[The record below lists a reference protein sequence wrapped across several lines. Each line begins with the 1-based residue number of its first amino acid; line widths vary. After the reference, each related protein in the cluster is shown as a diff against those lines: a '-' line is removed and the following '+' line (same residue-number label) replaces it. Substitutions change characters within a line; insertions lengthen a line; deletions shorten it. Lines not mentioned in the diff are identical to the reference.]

1 MANTKTGKPARRAT
15 KKPAQRAAK
24 ATSPARSAR
33 TRQPVPGSE
42 RRMSPAPEVIRDGYV
57 GSGKLAGKV
66 ALVTGGDSGI
76 GRSIAVH
83 FAREGAD
90 VAILYLSE
98 DADARDTAA
107 LVEAEGRRCLRLRGD
122 AKREARCRSAVE
134 RTVRTFGRL
143 DVLVNNLAEHTP
155 QDSLDAITPRQLRDT
170 FENNVYPYFHITR
183 HALPHLRRGACI
195 INTGS
200 VTSFRGSDHLIDYA
214 STKGAIETFTYS
226 LAKNLVERGIRV
238 NGVAPGPIWT
248 PLIASSFTPKE
259 QRAFGRNTPM
269 KRPGQ
274 PSELG
279 PAYVFLAC
287 DDSSY
292 VTGQFLHVNGGGF
305 IG

>member
-1 MANTKTGKPARRAT
+1 MATRNTTRAASARKPAT
-15 KKPAQRAAK
+15 TAK
-24 ATSPARSAR
+24 SAR
-33 TRQPVPGSE
+33 KRQASPGSE
-42 RRMSPAPEVIRDGYV
+42 RRMTPAPQVIRDGYA

-66 ALVTGGDSGI
+66 ALITGGDSGI
-76 GRSIAVH
+76 GRSVAVH

-98 DADARDTAA
+98 DGDARDTAA
-107 LVEAEGRRCLRLRGD
+107 LVEAEGRRCLRIRGD
-122 AKREARCRSAVE
+122 ARREARCRTAVE
-134 RTVRTFGRL
+134 RTVATLGRL
-143 DVLVNNLAEHTP
+143 DVVVNNLADHVP
-155 QDSLDAITPRQLRDT
+155 QDTLEAITPRQLRDT
-170 FENNVYPYFHITR
+170 FENNVYPYFHVTR
-183 HALPHLRRGACI
+183 HALPHLRRGASI

-226 LAKNLVERGIRV
+226 LAKNLVDRGIRV

>member
-1 MANTKTGKPARRAT
+1 MATRKQVSPGNQSTMKP
-15 KKPAQRAAK
+15 
-24 ATSPARSAR
+24 
-33 TRQPVPGSE
+33 QPDP
-42 RRMSPAPEVIRDGYV
+42 IRDDYR
-57 GSGKLAGKV
+57 GSGKLDGKV

-76 GRSIAVH
+76 GRSVAVH

-98 DADARDTAA
+98 DGDARDTADM
-107 LVEAEGRRCLRLRGD
+107 VEAEGRRCLLIRGD
-122 AKREARCRSAVE
+122 ARREARCRSAVA
-134 RTVRTFGRL
+134 RTVKTLGRL
-143 DVLVNNLAEHTP
+143 DVLVNNLADHVP
-155 QDSLDAITPRQLRDT
+155 QDRLEDITPAQLRDT
-170 FENNVYPYFHITR
+170 FDNTVFPFYHLTR
-183 HALPHLRRGACI
+183 HPLAHMGKGSAI

-226 LAKNLVERGIRV
+226 LAKNVVERGIRV

-248 PLIASSFTPKE
+248 PLIASSFSKKE
-259 QRAFGRNTPM
+259 QREFGRNTPM

-279 PAYVFLAC
+279 PAYVYLASA
-287 DDSSY
+287 DSSY

-305 IG
+305 MG

>member
-1 MANTKTGKPARRAT
+1 MATRKQASPGN
-15 KKPAQRAAK
+15 QR
-24 ATSPARSAR
+24 TMTP
-33 TRQPVPGSE
+33 QPDT
-42 RRMSPAPEVIRDGYV
+42 IRDDYR
-57 GSGKLAGKV
+57 GSGKLDGKV

-76 GRSIAVH
+76 GRSVAVH

-98 DADARDTAA
+98 DGDARDTADMI
-107 LVEAEGRRCLRLRGD
+107 EAEGRRCLLIRGD
-122 AKREARCRSAVE
+122 ARREPRCRSAIARVVK
-134 RTVRTFGRL
+134 TLGRL
-143 DVLVNNLAEHTP
+143 DVLVNNLADHVP
-155 QDSLDAITPRQLRDT
+155 QDRLEDITPAQLCDT
-170 FENNVYPYFHITR
+170 FENNVFPFFHLTR
-183 HALPHLRRGACI
+183 HALVHMGKGSAI

-226 LAKNLVERGIRV
+226 LAKNVVDRGIRV

-248 PLIASSFTPKE
+248 PLIASSFSRKE
-259 QRAFGRNTPM
+259 QREFGRDTPM

-279 PAYVFLAC
+279 PAYVYLAC
-287 DDSSY
+287 ADSSY

-305 IG
+305 MG

>member
-1 MANTKTGKPARRAT
+1 MA
-15 KKPAQRAAK
+15 
-24 ATSPARSAR
+24 
-33 TRQPVPGSE
+33 TRKQASPGSQ
-42 RRMSPAPEVIRDGYV
+42 RSMTPRPETIREGYR
-57 GSGKLAGKV
+57 GSGKLEGKV

-76 GRSIAVH
+76 GRSVAVH

-98 DADARDTAA
+98 DGDARDTADM
-107 LVEAEGRRCLRLRGD
+107 VEAEGRRCLQIRGD
-122 AKREARCRSAVE
+122 ARREALCRSAVA
-134 RTVRTFGRL
+134 RTVKTLGRL
-143 DVLVNNLAEHTP
+143 DVLVNNLADHVP
-155 QDSLDAITPRQLRDT
+155 QDTLEEITPAQLRDT
-170 FENNVYPYFHITR
+170 FENNVYPFFHLSR
-183 HALPHLRRGACI
+183 HALAHMQEGSAI

-214 STKGAIETFTYS
+214 ATKGAIETFTYS
-226 LAKNLVERGIRV
+226 LAKNVVDRGIRV

-248 PLIASSFTPKE
+248 PLITSSFNKKQ
-259 QRAFGRNTPM
+259 QREFGRDTPM

-279 PAYVFLAC
+279 PAYVYLAC

>member
-1 MANTKTGKPARRAT
+1 MAARKQAS
-15 KKPAQRAAK
+15 PGNQR
-24 ATSPARSAR
+24 TMTP
-33 TRQPVPGSE
+33 QPDT
-42 RRMSPAPEVIRDGYV
+42 IRDDYR
-57 GSGKLAGKV
+57 GSGKLDGKV

-76 GRSIAVH
+76 GRSVAVH

-98 DADARDTAA
+98 DGDARDTAGM
-107 LVEAEGRRCLRLRGD
+107 VEAEGRRCLLIRGD
-122 AKREARCRSAVE
+122 ARREARCRSAIARV
-134 RTVRTFGRL
+134 VRTLGRL
-143 DVLVNNLAEHTP
+143 DVLVNNLADHVP
-155 QDSLDAITPRQLRDT
+155 QDRLEDITPAQLRDT
-170 FENNVYPYFHITR
+170 FENNVFPFFHLTR
-183 HALPHLRRGACI
+183 HALAHMKKGSAI

-226 LAKNLVERGIRV
+226 LAKNVVDRGIRV

-248 PLIASSFTPKE
+248 PLITSSFSSKE
-259 QRAFGRNTPM
+259 QREFGRNTPM

-279 PAYVFLAC
+279 PAYVYLAC
-287 DDSSY
+287 ADSSY

-305 IG
+305 MG

>member
-1 MANTKTGKPARRAT
+1 MATRKQA
-15 KKPAQRAAK
+15 
-24 ATSPARSAR
+24 SPGNQS
-33 TRQPVPGSE
+33 TMNPQPDT
-42 RRMSPAPEVIRDGYV
+42 IRDDYR
-57 GSGKLAGKV
+57 GSGKLDGKV

-76 GRSIAVH
+76 GRSVAVH

-98 DADARDTAA
+98 DGDARDTADM
-107 LVEAEGRRCLRLRGD
+107 VEAEGRRCLLIRGD
-122 AKREARCRSAVE
+122 ARREARCRSAVA
-134 RTVRTFGRL
+134 RTVKTLGRL
-143 DVLVNNLAEHTP
+143 DVLVNNLADHVP
-155 QDSLDAITPRQLRDT
+155 QDTLEDITPAQLRDT
-170 FENNVYPYFHITR
+170 FENNVFPFFHLTR
-183 HALPHLRRGACI
+183 HALAHMGKGSAI

-226 LAKNLVERGIRV
+226 LAKNVVDRGIRV

-248 PLIASSFTPKE
+248 PLIASSFSKKE
-259 QRAFGRNTPM
+259 QREFGRNTPM

-279 PAYVFLAC
+279 PAYVYLASA
-287 DDSSY
+287 DSSY

-305 IG
+305 MG

>member
-1 MANTKTGKPARRAT
+1 MATRKQASPGNQNTMTP
-15 KKPAQRAAK
+15 
-24 ATSPARSAR
+24 
-33 TRQPVPGSE
+33 QPDT
-42 RRMSPAPEVIRDGYV
+42 IRDDYR
-57 GSGKLAGKV
+57 GSNKLDGKV

-76 GRSIAVH
+76 GRSVAVH

-98 DADARDTAA
+98 DGDARDTAA
-107 LVEAEGRRCLRLRGD
+107 MVEAEGRRCLLIRGD
-122 AKREARCRSAVE
+122 ARREARCRSAVA
-134 RTVRTFGRL
+134 RTVKVLGGL
-143 DVLVNNLAEHTP
+143 DVLVNNLADHVP
-155 QDSLDAITPRQLRDT
+155 QDTLEDITPAQLRDT
-170 FENNVYPYFHITR
+170 FENNVFPFFHLTR
-183 HALPHLRRGACI
+183 HALAHMKSGSAI

-226 LAKNLVERGIRV
+226 LAKNVVDRGIRV

-248 PLIASSFTPKE
+248 PLIASSFGKKE
-259 QRAFGRNTPM
+259 QREFGRNTPM

-279 PAYVFLAC
+279 PAYVYLAC
-287 DDSSY
+287 ADSSY

-305 IG
+305 MG

>member
-1 MANTKTGKPARRAT
+1 MATRKQASPGNQNTMKP
-15 KKPAQRAAK
+15 
-24 ATSPARSAR
+24 
-33 TRQPVPGSE
+33 QPDT
-42 RRMSPAPEVIRDGYV
+42 IRDDYR
-57 GSGKLAGKV
+57 GSGKLEGKV

-76 GRSIAVH
+76 GRSVAVH

-98 DADARDTAA
+98 DGDARDTADM
-107 LVEAEGRRCLRLRGD
+107 VEAEGRRCLLIRGD
-122 AKREARCRSAVE
+122 ARREARCRSAVA
-134 RTVRTFGRL
+134 RTVKTLGQL
-143 DVLVNNLAEHTP
+143 DVLVNNLADHAP
-155 QDSLDAITPRQLRDT
+155 QDRLEDITPGQLRDT
-170 FENNVYPYFHITR
+170 FENNVFPFFHLTR
-183 HALPHLRRGACI
+183 HALAHMKKGSAI

-226 LAKNLVERGIRV
+226 LAKNVVDRGIRV

-248 PLIASSFTPKE
+248 PLIASSFSKKE
-259 QRAFGRNTPM
+259 QREFGRNTPM

-279 PAYVFLAC
+279 PAYVYLAC
-287 DDSSY
+287 ADSSY

-305 IG
+305 MG